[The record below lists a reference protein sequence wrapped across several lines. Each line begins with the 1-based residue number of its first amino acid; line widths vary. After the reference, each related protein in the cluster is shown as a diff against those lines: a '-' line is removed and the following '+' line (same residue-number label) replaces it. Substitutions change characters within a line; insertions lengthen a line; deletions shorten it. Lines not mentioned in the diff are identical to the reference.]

1 MHTRTVISSAIAGT
15 AVLVAIGL
23 GLYWLAQD
31 SCLDVGGALLAGN
44 MCSTNALSSQP
55 LFALVRPV
63 GALFVTVVAAVLVG
77 VPVYLACNSFLPRG
91 SEHV

>member
-1 MHTRTVISSAIAGT
+1 MPTRIVISLAIAGT
-15 AVLVAIGL
+15 AVLVAIGF

-31 SCLDVGGALLAGN
+31 TCLDVGGELLAGN
-44 MCSTNALSSQP
+44 ICSTDALSSQP

-63 GALFVTVVAAVLVG
+63 GALFVAVVAAVLIG
-77 VPVYLACNSFLPRG
+77 VPVYLACKSFLPRG

>member
-1 MHTRTVISSAIAGT
+1 MQKRTFISLVIAGT

-31 SCLDVGGALLAGN
+31 TCLDVGGELLVGN
-44 MCSTNALSSQP
+44 ICSTDALSSQP

-63 GALFVTVVAAVLVG
+63 GALFVAVFAAVLVG
-77 VPVYLACNSFLPRG
+77 VPVYLACKSFLRRR